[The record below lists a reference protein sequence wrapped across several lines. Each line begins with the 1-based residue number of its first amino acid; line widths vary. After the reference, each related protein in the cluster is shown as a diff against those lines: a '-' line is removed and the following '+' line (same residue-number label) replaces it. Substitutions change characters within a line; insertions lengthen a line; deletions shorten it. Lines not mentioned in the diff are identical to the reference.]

1 VLKSKMRYRR
11 EFNVPPAVLLLT
23 LKPALSQVRQG
34 VLFFMRRVDKKDANE
49 ILKNQQDLKLYIGFM
64 IS

>member
-1 VLKSKMRYRR
+1 MLKSKMKYRR
-11 EFNVPPAVLLLT
+11 ELLLSAVLLLT